1 MALNLFTLGKK
12 NSPPQQNSA
21 APAVQVSTP
30 LQPATNNQQPKTPS
44 FDSQKSATS
53 SQSIQDIIA
62 PSAIEV
68 DFSHIKIDDIYIR
81 TLFVTGYPRY
91 VSANWLSPLI
101 NFNHSLDISMFIYPS
116 DSKDTLDSLR
126 RRIAE
131 MEAEINTDIERGR
144 IPRAATEAGLEDA
157 KVLQSQLVK
166 GAEKFF
172 QFSLYISISAESE
185 KELDTSTAQI
195 QSMLASLLI
204 ISKIASLSMEDAFKT
219 TLPYCKD
226 KLMLT
231 RNMDTTALSTTF
243 PFTSSELSDNQGILY
258 GVNAHNDSL
267 VIFDR
272 FSLENANM
280 LILATSGAGKSV
292 SYNETVLIKNSAN
305 EVKRT
310 KIGPLVE
317 NIIRQKGSVKLDAE
331 MIGNINPG
339 IKVYSF
345 NPRTLKG
352 EWSSVTVAAKK
363 DAPSYLY
370 RFATKS
376 GRMITTTADHN
387 MLTLNNAQ
395 IQVVKSDT
403 IKTGDYIP
411 LPRLIQEST
420 SSTAKH
426 SSLYYELIGYYTAEG
441 CSTEYS
447 VFISNME
454 QEVIDRVNYLCDKL
468 KFRTVPLMNHN
479 VVKGVSI
486 NSKPLIR
493 KLKLDKCYGKAGT
506 KKVPTTL
513 FSQPNDSKSAF
524 LRAYFDGDGCVEE
537 HEVTCTTKSKQLVS
551 DLSYLL
557 FNFGIIARIH
567 PKFKRTTNTNHKG
580 DTYYQITISGQK
592 DLSYFAQHISFNL
605 SRKKEKLQT
614 LLGKTT
620 NPNDDI
626 IPNLEQPLTEI
637 YQYLYPGKVGAPQ
650 KLIDIKNKAFRPTI
664 SELQKL
670 IVKIKSRLL
679 TIKDQEKTIFELI
692 ALPQWQDLAEI
703 GSKSKKLN
711 KQLWKELGHTWQT
724 MRAGTVIPSITTV
737 LHVYQTTSGQQ
748 ITKEYLFNCLYST
761 SKNLGFTFQDFDPTL
776 QTTLATTK
784 ANTAYDRIYKGSQ
797 YLLKKYIEIQDNVK
811 KANEII
817 HRLEVLAHSELY
829 WDPIVKISKL
839 KSKHPF
845 VYDLTVNNEV
855 FFAGFGGMFVHNSYA
870 VKLEILRSL
879 MFDCQVIIL
888 DPENEYEMVTKSVGG
903 NYLSFSASASH
914 KINPFQIARPKE
926 STEDE
931 MGYKY
936 LFLMSLLK
944 IMIGQMDPI
953 EEATMNRALVLTYR
967 QKGITEDPSTHTLEP
982 PRMEDLYRS
991 LIGME
996 EAVSKT
1002 LAARLERFVMG
1013 AVKGIFDQQSNIDI
1027 NAPITVFTLR
1037 DTADEIRP
1045 IVMFMILDFVWNE
1058 VRKNLRKRILV
1069 VDEAWYLMRYEDSA
1083 KILQGFVK
1091 RARKYYFGVS
1101 IISQNVDDF
1110 LGSAYGKAIITNSA
1124 LKLLLKQSSAAIN
1137 QISETFYLSQ
1147 GEKQLLLSA
1156 GVGEGIF
1163 FAGMNHVA
1171 IKIIS
1176 SADEHAL
1183 ATSKPAEILERQKQ
1197 AKLQAAAE
1205 AASQNNPQDVAKPA
1219 NP

>member
-1 MALNLFTLGKK
+1 MALNLFSLGKK
-12 NSPPQQNSA
+12 RGSA
-21 APAVQVSTP
+21 EP
-30 LQPATNNQQPKTPS
+30 TPS
-44 FDSQKSATS
+44 PTAGATKVIPSASEAPPHEPKSTVS
-53 SQSIQDIIA
+53 SKSIQDIIA

-68 DFSHIKIDDIYIR
+68 DFSHIKIDDNYVR

-101 NFNHSLDISMFIYPS
+101 NFNHSLDISMFVYPS

-166 GAEKFF
+166 GAERFF
-172 QFSLYISISAESE
+172 QFSLYISISGDSA
-185 KELDTSTAQI
+185 KELDTVTAQV

-204 ISKIASLSMEDAFKT
+204 ISKVASLSMEEAFKT

-280 LILATSGAGKSV
+280 LILATSGAGKS
-292 SYNETVLIKNSAN
+292 
-305 EVKRT
+305 
-310 KIGPLVE
+310 
-317 NIIRQKGSVKLDAE
+317 
-331 MIGNINPG
+331 
-339 IKVYSF
+339 
-345 NPRTLKG
+345 
-352 EWSSVTVAAKK
+352 
-363 DAPSYLY
+363 
-370 RFATKS
+370 
-376 GRMITTTADHN
+376 
-387 MLTLNNAQ
+387 
-395 IQVVKSDT
+395 
-403 IKTGDYIP
+403 
-411 LPRLIQEST
+411 
-420 SSTAKH
+420 
-426 SSLYYELIGYYTAEG
+426 
-441 CSTEYS
+441 
-447 VFISNME
+447 
-454 QEVIDRVNYLCDKL
+454 
-468 KFRTVPLMNHN
+468 
-479 VVKGVSI
+479 
-486 NSKPLIR
+486 
-493 KLKLDKCYGKAGT
+493 
-506 KKVPTTL
+506 
-513 FSQPNDSKSAF
+513 
-524 LRAYFDGDGCVEE
+524 
-537 HEVTCTTKSKQLVS
+537 
-551 DLSYLL
+551 
-557 FNFGIIARIH
+557 
-567 PKFKRTTNTNHKG
+567 
-580 DTYYQITISGQK
+580 
-592 DLSYFAQHISFNL
+592 
-605 SRKKEKLQT
+605 
-614 LLGKTT
+614 
-620 NPNDDI
+620 
-626 IPNLEQPLTEI
+626 
-637 YQYLYPGKVGAPQ
+637 
-650 KLIDIKNKAFRPTI
+650 
-664 SELQKL
+664 
-670 IVKIKSRLL
+670 
-679 TIKDQEKTIFELI
+679 
-692 ALPQWQDLAEI
+692 
-703 GSKSKKLN
+703 
-711 KQLWKELGHTWQT
+711 
-724 MRAGTVIPSITTV
+724 
-737 LHVYQTTSGQQ
+737 
-748 ITKEYLFNCLYST
+748 
-761 SKNLGFTFQDFDPTL
+761 
-776 QTTLATTK
+776 
-784 ANTAYDRIYKGSQ
+784 
-797 YLLKKYIEIQDNVK
+797 
-811 KANEII
+811 
-817 HRLEVLAHSELY
+817 
-829 WDPIVKISKL
+829 
-839 KSKHPF
+839 
-845 VYDLTVNNEV
+845 
-855 FFAGFGGMFVHNSYA
+855 YA

-903 NYLSFSASASH
+903 NYLSFSTGATH

-944 IMIGQMDPI
+944 IMIGTMDPI

-967 QKGITEDPSTHTLEP
+967 QKGISEDPATHTLEA

-996 EAVSKT
+996 ESVSKT
-1002 LAARLERFVMG
+1002 LAARLERYVMG

-1027 NAPITVFTLR
+1027 NAPVTVFTLR

-1045 IVMFMILDFVWNE
+1045 IIMFMILDFVWNQ
-1058 VRKNLRKRILV
+1058 VRKDLRKRILV

-1137 QISETFYLSQ
+1137 QISEVFYLSQ

-1171 IKIIS
+1171 MKIIS

-1183 ATSKPAEILERQKQ
+1183 ATSKPAEVLEARKKEKE
-1197 AKLQAAAE
+1197 AKEAE
-1205 AASQNNPQDVAKPA
+1205 AAADLA
-1219 NP
+1219 NS